1 MFSLKWVALYIKVV
15 PNSIDFY
22 KGIFL
27 HVIPVR
33 IMFHGKW
40 NKTRKIED
48 VIEFLKF

>member
-1 MFSLKWVALYIKVV
+1 MLYFKAV

-33 IMFHGKW
+33 ITVPCFYYVNVELHQYRGYGE
-40 NKTRKIED
+40 IEPNID
-48 VIEFLKF
+48 CP